1 MTTKNVYQVSDLLIS
16 KLSKR
21 CVTEEDDRDHDNEED
36 TDVDGD
42 GIIVWGL
49 KRSDVFKQRLLVY
62 QDRQQQSPE

>member
-42 GIIVWGL
+42 GIIV
-49 KRSDVFKQRLLVY
+49 
-62 QDRQQQSPE
+62 